1 MNEQERQ
8 GPVVPEQ
15 IIQPSPKNTIQKS
28 KTSLIVTIIIVI
40 VLIAGGWYFFSQKK
54 SSFTA
59 IKESKDFTTF
69 DDSDLKISYTITPT
83 VSENSAP
90 AFNALSGNLVTSEDV
105 NTLTKY
111 IASSTTANLP
121 SITQANKIISKYPDL
136 LKAFN
141 ENATKPY
148 QCNLGKGESCSLNAA
163 RGMTYLAGVQA
174 LILFEQKKETDA
186 QKTASNLI
194 SLGKN
199 ISANADTD
207 ITLIAGWAAQKT
219 GYSISSIVNSKSKT
233 SLFSEAEKSTLI
245 TQLRNEHKK
254 VFRYSYTRTAE
265 GIDYITSPGKEPT
278 GQTIF
283 PDDEEIIGQY
293 RKAIAENPEAWN
305 PTETKKYFYDSY
317 KILISNIDLPCGAN
331 LPEGRVDIN
340 FNPED
345 QKTENYIG
353 KTMYSTTFASLNTLS
368 VKRCEVETAIQNL

>member
-8 GPVVPEQ
+8 GPIVTEQ
-15 IIQPSPKNTIQKS
+15 IVQPSPENTFQKS
-28 KTSLIVTIIIVI
+28 KTSLIVAIVIII

-54 SSFTA
+54 SSFTT
-59 IKESKDFTTF
+59 IKEYRDHVTF

-111 IASSTTANLP
+111 IASSTQANLP
-121 SITQANKIISKYPDL
+121 PIIQANKIISKYPDL
-136 LKAFN
+136 LKVFN

-148 QCNLGKGESCSLNAA
+148 QCNLGKGESCFLSAA
-163 RGMTYLAGVQA
+163 RGMTYLAGAQA
-174 LILFEQKKETDA
+174 LVLFEQKKTADA
-186 QKTASNLI
+186 QKTASDLI

-199 ISANADTD
+199 IAANADTD
-207 ITLIAGWAAQKT
+207 IALLVGWAAQKT

-233 SLFSEAEKSTLI
+233 PLFSEAEKSALI

-254 VFRYSYTRTAE
+254 VFQYSYTRTAE
-265 GIDYITSPGKEPT
+265 GIDYITSPDKKPIS
-278 GQTIF
+278 QAMSS
-283 PDDEEIIGQY
+283 DDEAIIDQY

-331 LPEGRVDIN
+331 LPEGKVNIN

-368 VKRCEVETAIQNL
+368 VKRCEVESAIQNL